1 MNIQDYHDRI
11 KSMHTTTGIPSYWQQ
26 LIESQQLVSE
36 LKLIIGQLE
45 MICDP
50 NEIDKLKEINGDFAH
65 AWRGVYGD

>member
-26 LIESQQLVSE
+26 LVESQHLVSE
-36 LKLIIGQLE
+36 LKLIIGQLS

-50 NEIDKLKEINGDFAH
+50 AEIAKLKETNGDFAH
-65 AWRGVYGD
+65 AWRVSLGE

>member
-26 LIESQQLVSE
+26 LVESQQLVSE

-50 NEIDKLKEINGDFAH
+50 NEIAKLKEINGDFAH
-65 AWRGVYGD
+65 AWKTVYGE